1 MHLDALVVS
10 ILGPAFLAG
19 LLFGLRRNETWPEAL
34 RRAGLWLTLGLYLV
48 PRSR

>member
-1 MHLDALVVS
+1 MRAEPPSQRPDLMYALLLLTLTTTL
-10 ILGPAFLAG
+10 ILLH
-19 LLFGLRRNETWPEAL
+19 EAL